1 MPRAPVVRRYV
12 RAARAA
18 HAVRAVAVAAPAAV
32 VAFAAVMALVGGLC
46 APVAAVELHL
56 VGAETSFY
64 CIPPAPGSTDAPSGL
79 AYELA
84 GEMARRVG
92 HPGKIQL
99 YPLARALMMAA
110 TTPGTLVVPVS
121 RIPAREKLYQWQV
134 PILED
139 DFVVVANKDAEV
151 DISSLAAVRKL
162 ALGVVRDGA
171 GARLAEA
178 HGFDRISTV
187 THDDLNARKLSAG
200 RIDAWLSSW
209 NGILSAQ
216 RNAGLR
222 ADALR
227 RGVVVSRV
235 KIYMA
240 SSPELEPALMADW
253 RGAMDA
259 MVRDGTYER
268 LLKKYQYELPK

>member
-1 MPRAPVVRRYV
+1 MLR
-12 RAARAA
+12 A
-18 HAVRAVAVAAPAAV
+18 HAIRRHLRAIAMSVAAAVAIA
-32 VAFAAVMALVGGLC
+32 GLC
-46 APVAAVELHL
+46 APAAAVELHM

-64 CIPPAPGSTDAPSGL
+64 CIPPAVGSTDAPSGL
-79 AYELA
+79 ACELMA
-84 GEMARRVG
+84 EMARRAG
-92 HPGKIQL
+92 HQGKIQL

-110 TTPGTLVVPVS
+110 TTPGTLVGPVA
-121 RIPAREKLYQWQV
+121 RIPPREKLYQWQV

-171 GARLAEA
+171 GARLADA
-178 HGFDRISTV
+178 YGFDRISTV

-240 SSPELEPALMADW
+240 SSPELDPALMADW
-253 RGAMDA
+253 RTAMDA

>member
-1 MPRAPVVRRYV
+1 MPNALKRCFLALSWAT
-12 RAARAA
+12 AALCGL
-18 HAVRAVAVAAPAAV
+18 AVPA
-32 VAFAAVMALVGGLC
+32 
-46 APVAAVELHL
+46 AAVELRL

-64 CIPPAPGSTDAPSGL
+64 CIPPAAGAAEAPSGL
-79 AYELA
+79 ACELMA
-84 GEMARRVG
+84 EMARRVG
-92 HPGKIQL
+92 HAGKIQL
-99 YPLARALMMAA
+99 YPLARALMLGA
-110 TTPGTLVVPVS
+110 TTPGTLVAPVS

-139 DFVVVANKDAEV
+139 DFVVVAPKDSAV
-151 DISSLAAVRKL
+151 DIASIAAVRKL

-178 HGFDRISTV
+178 HQFDRVSLV

-216 RNAGLR
+216 RNAGLK
-222 ADALR
+222 ADSLR

-240 SSPELEPALMADW
+240 SSPELDPALLAEW
-253 RGAMDA
+253 RAAMDA
-259 MVRDGTYER
+259 MVRDGAYER